1 MLPKEIRTQEPGS
14 EDACLVVEVQD
25 GGIKEGDMSNYKKL
39 AFFLVLLSATV
50 ALASITGS
58 ITGAVTDATG
68 SIIQGAKVTAINSD
82 TGIANS
88 TVTNSDGS
96 YAFPNL
102 PIGRYSVRVEAKG
115 FSEFQETGIVL
126 DVNTALRIDA
136 RLQVSSV
143 TQNID
148 VTANAIQV
156 DTISTQLGDVIGSK
170 SIISLPLN
178 GRSYTDLLAL
188 QPGVV
193 PESNE
198 STNGVSSYSN
208 APPSGGLN
216 DGTLSISGARGSSN
230 GFLVNG
236 GNVMEQLAN
245 GTAIVPNVDSI
256 AEFRII
262 TNNFDAEY
270 GHYSGGLINVIT
282 KSGTN
287 QFHGDAFDF
296 VRNTAFDAK
305 NYFSP
310 TRGAYHQNQFGGT
323 FGGPLVRDKLFF
335 FADYQGTRQTVGES
349 NGLIP
354 VPSAADR
361 LGNLS
366 DLSSQLTGSVI
377 GPAVATTLSQ
387 KLGYPVIVG
396 EQFYSPGCTSATCVF
411 PNAVIPTS
419 VWSPVSANIF
429 QFIPVPNVAPS
440 ATFPTGAFTSATNNA
455 PLQDDKAG
463 FHLDGNSGVGL
474 LSGYYFIDKY
484 SLVNP
489 LTSSFGQ
496 FGGATSG
503 TAQLVTLGDT
513 KSFGPSK
520 INEFRL
526 SYTRNTSFGNAPT
539 GPPVDLGALG
549 FTVGCNT
556 LGICP
561 QNPFFKTLPQIS
573 FNNFSI
579 GGPGGSESLRENT
592 YQVQDNYSW
601 VTGTHT
607 LKFGGI
613 FSFSQLNVQT
623 FFASNSVFGFN
634 GSSETGLDFADFL
647 LGAASTFQQGVQFPL
662 YNRAVYY
669 GIFGQDSWRVR
680 RTLTLNYGLRWDVTT
695 PWWEKYNR
703 AEALVPGRQSVVF
716 PTAPQ
721 SWLVAG
727 DPQIPRTVA
736 PIQYGNVAPR
746 VGFAYS
752 PDPNGGWLEKLT
764 GGYGKLSIR
773 GSFGM
778 FYGDLEDYVNA
789 NGNGDAPYG
798 LFWSNPTPATLG
810 TPFVDFY
817 TGNSE
822 GQRFP
827 VPTAV
832 AFATPAHPDANVNWA
847 QYEPISSSPTYYYR
861 NVTPYTESWVLSLQ
875 RELVNN
881 TVLTV
886 SYVGNVGRHNVVID
900 EANPANP
907 AVCLSVSD
915 PTQLQPGSNVCGPF
929 AETGLFTTLSG
940 QTIEARQQLG
950 PNGGV
955 NFGSNGWYRTNG
967 GSSYNALES
976 SLQYTGQ
983 RSTLLVSYTYSKSL
997 DDSSAVTEQ
1006 IMPLNPRLEWA
1017 LSAFNVTH
1025 NFVTSYSY
1033 ELPLDR
1039 ISGHSNNLT
1048 RGWVVSGVTRFSTGF
1063 PITIQENDDRSL
1075 IGNTAVGPTGSA
1087 DEPNFTPGKLL
1098 LQTNPRKG
1106 GPYFNTSLFSF
1117 ENIGQF
1123 GNAKRRFF
1131 GGPGINNWT
1140 LALAKDYRF
1149 TEAKSLEFRA
1159 EFFNVFNHAQF
1170 LTPSG
1175 LINAGSNFGVVTNA
1189 RDPRIGQLALKFL
1202 F

>member
-1 MLPKEIRTQEPGS
+1 
-14 EDACLVVEVQD
+14 
-25 GGIKEGDMSNYKKL
+25 MSNYKKFVFSL
-39 AFFLVLLSATV
+39 LLLSGTA

-58 ITGAVTDATG
+58 VTGVVTDASG
-68 SIIQGAKVTAINSD
+68 SVIQGAKVTATDTD
-82 TGIANS
+82 TGISNS
-88 TVTNSDGS
+88 TTTNATGS
-96 YAFPNL
+96 YSFPNL
-102 PIGRYSVRVEAKG
+102 PIGRYSIRVEAKG
-115 FSEFQETGIVL
+115 FSDFHETGIVL

-143 TQNID
+143 AQNVE
-148 VTANAIQV
+148 VTANTIQV

-170 SIISLPLN
+170 SMTSLPLN

-198 STNGVSSYSN
+198 SSNGVNSYSN

-230 GFLVNG
+230 GFMVNG
-236 GNVMEQLAN
+236 GNVMEQMAN
-245 GTAIVPNVDSI
+245 GTAIIPNVDSI

-270 GHYSGGLINVIT
+270 GHYSGGLVNVVT

-287 QFHGDAFDF
+287 QLHGDVFDF
-296 VRNTAFDAK
+296 VRNTAFDSTQ
-305 NYFSP
+305 YFSQS
-310 TRGAYHQNQFGGT
+310 RGAYHQNQFGGT

-335 FADYQGTRQTVGES
+335 FGDYQGTRQSIGES
-349 NGLIP
+349 TGLIP

-366 DLSSQLTGSVI
+366 DMSSQLTGSVT
-377 GPAVATTLSQ
+377 GPAFATFLSQ
-387 KLGYPVIVG
+387 KLGYQVNVG
-396 EQFYSPGCTSATCVF
+396 DLFYTPGCTSPSTTCVF

-419 VWSPVSANIF
+419 VWSPAAANLF
-429 QFIPVPNVAPS
+429 QFIPIPNVAAS
-440 ATFPTGAFTSATNNA
+440 ANFPTGAYTSTANKA

-463 FHLDGNSGVGL
+463 FRVDGNSGIGL

-484 SLVNP
+484 SLLNP
-489 LTSSFGQ
+489 FAGGSFGN

-503 TAQLVTLGDT
+503 TAQLITIGDT
-513 KSFGPSK
+513 KSFGPTK
-520 INEFRL
+520 VNELRL
-526 SYTRNTSFGNAPT
+526 SYTRNTSFANTPT
-539 GPPVDLGALG
+539 GPNLDVAGLG

-561 QNPFFKTLPQIS
+561 QNPLYKTLPSIS

-579 GGPGGSESLRENT
+579 GGPAGSESLRENT

-601 VTGTHT
+601 VTGNHT
-607 LKFGGI
+607 IKFGGI
-613 FSFSQLNVQT
+613 FSFSQLNMQT
-623 FFASNSVFGFN
+623 YFANNGLFGFS

-647 LGAASTFQQGVQFPL
+647 LGAADTFQQGVQFPL
-662 YNRAVYY
+662 YNRATYY
-669 GIFGQDSWRVR
+669 GLFTQDSWRAS
-680 RTLTLNYGLRWDVTT
+680 RTLTLNYGLRWDVTS

-703 AEALVPGRQSVVF
+703 MEALVPGRQSVVF
-716 PTAPQ
+716 PTAPT
-721 SWLVAG
+721 SWLVGG

-736 PIQYGNVAPR
+736 PTQYGNVSPR
-746 VGFAYS
+746 VGLAYS
-752 PDPNGGWLEKLT
+752 PDAKSGWLQKLT
-764 GGYGKLSIR
+764 GGYGKSSIR
-773 GSFGM
+773 ASFGM
-778 FYGDLEDYVNA
+778 FYNDLEDYVNA

-798 LFWSNPTPATLG
+798 LYWSNPTPATLG

-817 TGNSE
+817 TGNPE

-832 AFATPAHPDANVNWA
+832 AYATPSHPDPNVNWA
-847 QYEPISSSPTYYYR
+847 QYEPIGSSPTYYYR
-861 NVTPYTESWVLSLQ
+861 NVTPYTESWMLSLQ
-875 RELVNN
+875 RQLINN

-886 SYVGNVGRHNVVID
+886 SYVGNVGRHNMVID

-907 AVCLSVSD
+907 AVCLSVSN
-915 PTQLQPGSNVCGPF
+915 PSEVQAGSNVCGPF
-929 AETGLFTTLSG
+929 AETGVFTTVSG
-940 QTIEARQQLG
+940 KTIEARQQLG
-950 PNGGV
+950 PNGGI
-955 NFGSNGWYRTNG
+955 NFGSNGWYRTMG

-976 SLQYTGQ
+976 SLQYTGK
-983 RSTLLVSYTYSKSL
+983 RTTLLVSYTFSKAM

-1006 IMPLNPRLEWA
+1006 IMPLNPGLEWA
-1017 LSAFNVTH
+1017 LSAFNITH

-1033 ELPLDR
+1033 EIPLEKLVA
-1039 ISGHSNNLT
+1039 HSNNLT
-1048 RGWVVSGVTRFSTGF
+1048 RGWVLSGITRFSTGF
-1063 PITIQENDDRSL
+1063 PVTISENDDQSL
-1075 IGNTAVGPTGSA
+1075 IGNTSVGPTGSS

-1106 GPYFNTSLFSF
+1106 GTYFNTLLFST
-1117 ENIGQF
+1117 ESLGQF

-1131 GGPGINNWT
+1131 GGPGINNWD
-1140 LALAKDYRF
+1140 LALSKDLRF
-1149 TEAKSLEFRA
+1149 TESKSLEFRA
-1159 EFFNVFNHAQF
+1159 EFFNIFNHAQF